1 LDLPPERFL
10 VAGDSGND
18 ADMLAGETLGVVV
31 RNHTPELRPLKNRPR
46 VYFSGKSHAW
56 GILDGIDYYDFFGFI
71 RIPNSTD
78 PTEEID
84 VACTDAA

>member
-1 LDLPPERFL
+1 
-10 VAGDSGND
+10 
-18 ADMLAGETLGVVV
+18 
-31 RNHTPELRPLKNRPR
+31 

-56 GILDGIDYYDFFGFI
+56 GILDGIHYYDYFGFI
-71 RIPNSTD
+71 RIPDSTE